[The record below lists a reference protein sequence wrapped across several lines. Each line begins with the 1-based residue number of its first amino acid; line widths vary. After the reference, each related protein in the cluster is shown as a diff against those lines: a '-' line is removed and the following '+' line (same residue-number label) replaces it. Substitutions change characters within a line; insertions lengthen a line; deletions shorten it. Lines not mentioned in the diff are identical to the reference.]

1 MNVYVSRD
9 GETFGP
15 YTDEQARQFLQSGQL
30 LGSDYALYEGES
42 EWKTLGDLLGVNQ
55 QTLSPN
61 QLQQNPEQSSQPK
74 QKKVVKKKIAG
85 KKSTKVQM
93 NRGQSSVVVQE
104 ARHSFPNSF
113 HCHYF
118 CCDLCSSLWCGSWFI
133 FRFSRKSWPHA
144 QGFRNFNSEP
154 VPKQANNVAS
164 VTEMKTTPDDNTLNG
179 EDRQRLRSA
188 NIILLSTE
196 DGDGLRVMS
205 PVDKDQ
211 GLTDEDLDALIPIS
225 DQILSMDLTY
235 ARITDKGIVTLSKF
249 ENLRKLNLEGNTG
262 VTAEG
267 VANLKNLKNLS
278 YLNLVRTK
286 LNDEVVDVLIS
297 MENLREIYLFDT
309 GLNEESI
316 TRLAE
321 KRPKVFVNGG

>member
-61 QLQQNPEQSSQPK
+61 QLQQNPDQSSQPK
-74 QKKVVKKKIAG
+74 QKKVVKKKVAG
-85 KKSTKVQM
+85 NKSTKVQM
-93 NRGQSSVVVQE
+93 NRGQSSVVVKKQGILSRIFSTVIIF
-104 ARHSFPNSF
+104 AVTCVVVCGAVAGLYFVFPEKVAPMLKVFGISTQN
-113 HCHYF
+113 
-118 CCDLCSSLWCGSWFI
+118 
-133 FRFSRKSWPHA
+133 PA
-144 QGFRNFNSEP
+144 PN
-154 VPKQANNVAS
+154 QANNVAS
-164 VTEMKTTPDDNTLNG
+164 VTEMKTTPNDNTLNG

-225 DQILSMDLTY
+225 GQILSMDLTY

>member
-93 NRGQSSVVVQE
+93 NRGQSSVVVKKQGILSRIFSTVIIF
-104 ARHSFPNSF
+104 AVTCVVVCGAVAGLYFVFPEKVAPMLKVFGISTQNRAS
-113 HCHYF
+113 
-118 CCDLCSSLWCGSWFI
+118 
-133 FRFSRKSWPHA
+133 
-144 QGFRNFNSEP
+144 N
-154 VPKQANNVAS
+154 QANNVAS
-164 VTEMKTTPDDNTLNG
+164 VTEMKTTPNDNTLNG

-235 ARITDKGIVTLSKF
+235 ARITDKGIVTLYCIFNFVKYF
-249 ENLRKLNLEGNTG
+249 RFIN
-262 VTAEG
+262 
-267 VANLKNLKNLS
+267 
-278 YLNLVRTK
+278 YI
-286 LNDEVVDVLIS
+286 IS
-297 MENLREIYLFDT
+297 PN
-309 GLNEESI
+309 
-316 TRLAE
+316 
-321 KRPKVFVNGG
+321 

>member
-1 MNVYVSRD
+1 MNIYVSRD

-15 YTDEQARQFLQSGQL
+15 YSDEQARQFLLSGQL

-42 EWKTLGDLLGVNQ
+42 EWKTLGDLLGVTQ
-55 QTLSPN
+55 QTIPLDQLPQSPG
-61 QLQQNPEQSSQPK
+61 QSSQPK

-85 KKSTKVQM
+85 KKSINVQS
-93 NRGQSSVVVQE
+93 NRGQSSVVVQKQGILSRILSTIIIFTVTCVVVC
-104 ARHSFPNSF
+104 AAVAGLYFVFPAKVGPMLKVFGISTE
-113 HCHYF
+113 
-118 CCDLCSSLWCGSWFI
+118 LSSS
-133 FRFSRKSWPHA
+133 
-144 QGFRNFNSEP
+144 
-154 VPKQANNVAS
+154 KQAKNVAPI
-164 VTEMKTTPDDNTLNG
+164 TENKTTPDNNTLNG

-205 PVDKDQ
+205 PVDKDL

-235 ARITDKGIVTLSKF
+235 ARITDKGILTLSKF

-262 VTAEG
+262 VTAAG

-309 GLNEESI
+309 GLNQESI
-316 TRLAE
+316 SRLAD